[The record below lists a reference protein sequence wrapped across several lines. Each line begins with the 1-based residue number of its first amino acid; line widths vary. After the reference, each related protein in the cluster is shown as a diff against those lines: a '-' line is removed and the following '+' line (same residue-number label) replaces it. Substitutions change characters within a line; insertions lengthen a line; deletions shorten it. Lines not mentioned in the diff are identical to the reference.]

1 MKPEFSSNQPT
12 RLLPETVKAI
22 DLRRKAVKRDTGK
35 TPSINATI
43 NEMILF
49 TAGFEKS
56 LSKPIDYR
64 TAPLDVL
71 RDYAVHGYDFTIRAP
86 ALAEIER
93 RLTAKQEATK

>member
-1 MKPEFSSNQPT
+1 MKPDFESKQLT

-22 DLRRKAVKRDTGK
+22 DCHRKAVKRDTGK

-49 TAGFEKS
+49 TAGYEKS
-56 LSKPIDYR
+56 VSKPIDYAA
-64 TAPLDVL
+64 APLDLL

-93 RLTAKQEATK
+93 RYNAKFEGVE